1 MPNRYKMM
9 VPNKKWILNGVFILA
24 ALVLLFTPVGFKVKV
39 FASKLLSSS
48 AAMVK
53 EGMKVP
59 LDSYQWKLTDLEN
72 RSFNLEDQRGRI
84 VLVNFWATW
93 CPPCVAEMPSMQ
105 DLYNDYGDK
114 VTFMFVT
121 SDDRQ
126 KVLNFLKRKNLDLPV
141 YYPASET
148 PKTLKSKLLPTTY
161 IIDREGKI
169 VVAET
174 GAADWNSNETRALID
189 GLLSQ

>member
-1 MPNRYKMM
+1 M
-9 VPNKKWILNGVFILA
+9 VPNKKWIVNGVFILA
-24 ALVLLFTPVGFKVKV
+24 VLVLVFTPVGFRIKV
-39 FASKLLSSS
+39 FASKLLSTS

-53 EGMKVP
+53 EGMQVP

-72 RSFNLEDQRGRI
+72 RPFDFEAQRGKVI
-84 VLVNFWATW
+84 LVNFWATW

-105 DLYNDYGDK
+105 KLYDDYGEK

-126 KVLNFLKRKNLDLPV
+126 KVENFLKRKNLNLPV
-141 YYPASET
+141 YYPVSET
-148 PKTLKSKLLPTTY
+148 PETLKSKLLPTTY
-161 IIDREGKI
+161 IINSKGEI

-174 GAADWNSNETRALID
+174 GAADWNSNKTRALID
-189 GLLSQ
+189 DLLSQ

>member
-24 ALVLLFTPVGFKVKV
+24 ALVLVFTPVGFKVKV

-72 RSFNLEDQRGRI
+72 RSFNFEDQRGRI

>member
-161 IIDREGKI
+161 IIDKEGKI

-174 GAADWNSNETRALID
+174 GAADWNSSETRELID